1 MSAIVAYARV
11 STDDQ
16 TCENQRRTISA
27 RYAVAKWFT
36 DDGVSVRSL
45 RPSAH
50 PWRPCLPTCG
60 RVTW

>member
-27 RYAVAKWFT
+27 RYAVSKWFT
-36 DDGVSVRSL
+36 DDGVSGTVAATD
-45 RPSAH
+45 RPAMAALLA
-50 PWRPCLPTCG
+50 CVK
-60 RVTW
+60 VTL